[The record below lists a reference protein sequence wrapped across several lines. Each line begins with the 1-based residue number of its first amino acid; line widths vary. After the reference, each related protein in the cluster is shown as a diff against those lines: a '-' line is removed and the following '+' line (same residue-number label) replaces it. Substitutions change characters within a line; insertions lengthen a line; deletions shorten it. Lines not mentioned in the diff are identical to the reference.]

1 MKILII
7 GSGGR
12 EHCLGWKL
20 AQSPKLQKLYF
31 TGTNAGLEAIAEP
44 VNIKPEPPF
53 TELINWVK
61 THHIDL
67 TVVGPEEPLAKGITD
82 AFETAGLRIF
92 GVNRAAAQLEASKV
106 FAKQLMME
114 YGIPTAK
121 AEFFDNTA
129 EALAFLQQVNFP
141 VVIKAEG
148 LAAGKGVTICENFAV
163 AEKVVRQNLEHR
175 IFGDASRRILIE
187 EFLHGEEASV
197 LAFVDG
203 TTILPM
209 IAAQDHKPVFDND
222 RGPNTGGMGAYAP
235 TPLVN
240 SQLAEKIK
248 EQILI
253 PAVYALA
260 SLGIK
265 YKGVLYAGLM
275 ISGEEAK
282 VLEFNCRFGDPET
295 QVILPLLKTDLVDI
309 ICAVIE
315 ERLAEINLE
324 WQAGYAVCV
333 IMASGGYPGNY
344 EKGKLITGLE
354 EIPQTNDV
362 IIFHAGTRRE
372 NSKIYTN
379 GGRVLGLTTVANTLL
394 SAINRNYELLPYI
407 HFDGCHYRR
416 DIGRKALKF
425 LSSER

>member
-1 MKILII
+1 MKVLII

-31 TGTNAGLEAIAEP
+31 TGINAGLEEIAEP
-44 VNIKPEPPF
+44 VNIKPVPPF
-53 TELINWVK
+53 TELIDWVK

-67 TVVGPEEPLAKGITD
+67 TVVGPEEPLANGITD
-82 AFETAGLRIF
+82 AFEAAGLRIF
-92 GVNRAAAQLEASKV
+92 GVNHAAAQLEASKV

-121 AEFFDNTA
+121 AEFFDDTA
-129 EALAFLQQVNFP
+129 RAIDFLRHVNFP

-148 LAAGKGVTICENFAV
+148 LAAGKGVVICENYEV
-163 AEKVVRQNLEHR
+163 AEKVVYQNLEHR

-187 EFLHGEEASV
+187 EFLQGEEASL

-209 IAAQDHKPVFDND
+209 LPAQDHKPVYDND

-240 SQLAEKIK
+240 SQLTAKIL

-253 PAVYALA
+253 PAVYGLA
-260 SLGIK
+260 NLGIK

-275 ISGEEAK
+275 ITGDEAK

-295 QVILPLLKTDLVDI
+295 QAILPLLKTDLIDI
-309 ICAVIE
+309 IFAVIE
-315 ERLAEINLE
+315 ERLHEISLE
-324 WQAGYAVCV
+324 WEPGYAVCV
-333 IMASGGYPGNY
+333 IMASGGYPGAY
-344 EKGKLITGLE
+344 EKGKLIIGLE
-354 EIPQTNDV
+354 QITQTRDA

-372 NSKIYTN
+372 NNKIYTN
-379 GGRVLGLTTVANTLL
+379 GGRVLGLTTIAPTLL
-394 SAINRNYELLPYI
+394 AAINKNYELLQHIY
-407 HFDGCHYRR
+407 FDGCHYRR
-416 DIGRKALKF
+416 DIGAKALKF
-425 LSSER
+425 FVS